1 MAAATLDKRPWSCP
15 PSAYQAWMTSGCT
28 WRSVA
33 ARGGRHWV
41 GGLHSV
47 GLGRWLRLQPLHRV
61 RSGRLERRIL
71 FGRLGRDGGSFSG
84 LPHGVDCALRW
95 PAASMA

>member
-47 GLGRWLRLQPLHRV
+47 GLGRWLR
-61 RSGRLERRIL
+61 
-71 FGRLGRDGGSFSG
+71 
-84 LPHGVDCALRW
+84 
-95 PAASMA
+95 